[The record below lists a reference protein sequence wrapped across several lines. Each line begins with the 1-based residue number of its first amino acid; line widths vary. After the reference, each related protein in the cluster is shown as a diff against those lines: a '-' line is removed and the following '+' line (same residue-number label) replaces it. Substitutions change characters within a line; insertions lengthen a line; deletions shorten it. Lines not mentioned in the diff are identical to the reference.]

1 MKKMFF
7 KIIASTMAILLLAST
22 ISWKVEKHYCLG
34 HLMDLSFFTPAQDC
48 GMDMDLSENNTPQ
61 IQDENSCC
69 NDEVIVVEGQT
80 NLKSSINDFSFDQQ
94 LFLIAFAN
102 SYFHLIDFNE
112 ERNVPNENY
121 PPLHIVK
128 NIQLLD
134 EVFLI

>member
-1 MKKMFF
+1 MKKMLYKLF
-7 KIIASTMAILLLAST
+7 ASTMAILLLAST

-34 HLMDLSFFTPAQDC
+34 HLMDLSFFTPVQDC
-48 GMDMDLSENNTPQ
+48 GMGMDLSDDNKLK

-80 NLKSSINDFSFDQQ
+80 NLKTSFNDFSFQQQ
-94 LFLIAFAN
+94 LFLIAFTN
-102 SYFHLIDFNE
+102 FYFHLVDFTEGRNNLNE
-112 ERNVPNENY
+112 SY
-121 PPLHIVK
+121 PPPLIVK